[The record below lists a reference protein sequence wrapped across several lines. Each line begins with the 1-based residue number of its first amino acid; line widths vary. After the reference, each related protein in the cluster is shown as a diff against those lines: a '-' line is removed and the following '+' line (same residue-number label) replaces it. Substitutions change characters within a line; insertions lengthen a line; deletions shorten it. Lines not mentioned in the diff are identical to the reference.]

1 MDTKELIN
9 EAKARFNHNSAKA
22 YLKSK
27 YQSKL
32 IVADQGGLWTAT
44 PELIGFLSSS
54 NNRYAVILDSYENPI
69 RVDINKL
76 QIKLTETYNIV
87 MEQWHTELSTLE
99 KIR

>member
-1 MDTKELIN
+1 MNTTELIK

-32 IVADQGGLWTAT
+32 IVADQGGLWTVT
-44 PELIGFLSSS
+44 PELIGFLASS
-54 NNRYAVILDSYENPI
+54 NTRYAVILDSYENPI

-87 MEQWHTELSTLE
+87 MEQWHTEFSALE
-99 KIR
+99 NIR

>member
-9 EAKARFNHNSAKA
+9 KAKARFNHNSAKA

-44 PELIGFLSSS
+44 PNLIAFLSSTHDI
-54 NNRYAVILDSYENPI
+54 NTVLLDSYDNPVK
-69 RVDINKL
+69 VDTTKL
-76 QIKLTETYNIV
+76 LIKLKETYRIA
-87 MEQWHTELSTLE
+87 MEQWHDEFSTLE
-99 KIR
+99 KTR

>member
-44 PELIGFLSSS
+44 PELIGFLASSDT
-54 NNRYAVILDSYENPI
+54 RYAVILDSYENPI

-87 MEQWHTELSTLE
+87 MEQWHTEFSSLE
-99 KIR
+99 NIR

>member
-1 MDTKELIN
+1 MNTTELIN

-44 PELIGFLSSS
+44 PEIIGFLTIIDRSH
-54 NNRYAVILDSYENPI
+54 AVLLDSYENPV
-69 RVDINKL
+69 RVDIRQL
-76 QIKLTETYNIV
+76 EIKLRETYNTV
-87 MEQWHTELSTLE
+87 MEQWHTEFTSLE
-99 KIR
+99 KMR

>member
-1 MDTKELIN
+1 MDTTELIN

-44 PELIGFLSSS
+44 PNLIAFLSSTQDI
-54 NNRYAVILDSYENPI
+54 NTVLLDSYDNPVK
-69 RVDINKL
+69 VDTTKL
-76 QIKLTETYNIV
+76 LIKLKETYRIA
-87 MEQWHTELSTLE
+87 MEEWHNEFSTLE
-99 KIR
+99 KTR